1 VTGGQSGDA
10 RLLGRVRWQLVAWS
24 GGVVLVVLLALGIA
38 LYAAV
43 ARSLEASARAQLD
56 GRAEPLVRLV
66 SGQRPEPL
74 ERSPVGITFGGPSS
88 GTFAFVVPPS
98 GAVIGPAGLELP
110 SGLPDATAIAVARTT
125 AAADLRTVDVG
136 GTSFRVLSL
145 PVDRAGT
152 QYVIQVVQD
161 ITAERRTLGTLVVV
175 LAVGGFV
182 AVLAAIGAGAIN
194 ARRALVP
201 IRDALRRQREFAAD
215 ASHELRTPLTVV
227 RASVDDL
234 RRNESKPVREVGSA
248 LDDITAEVDHLTGL
262 VDDLLLLARS
272 DSGVVELAREPIDL
286 GDVAAEATGGLAAF
300 AAGANVHLALDP
312 APSEIVGDSAR
323 LRQLVAILVDNAIR
337 HGPAGGTVTV
347 TVRVEGGDGHGSREK
362 EAVLTVDDEGPG
374 VAVEHRAQV
383 FDRFW
388 RAPGA
393 PPGGTGL
400 GLAIAAWIVERHRG
414 TIAIADRPGGGS
426 RFTVRLPAGSSR

>member
-1 VTGGQSGDA
+1 VTGGQAGDA
-10 RLLGRVRWQLVAWS
+10 KLLGRVRWQLVAWS
-24 GGVVLVVLLALGIA
+24 GGVVLVVLLALGVA

-66 SGQRPEPL
+66 SGERPEPID
-74 ERSPVGITFGGPSS
+74 RSPVGLTFGGPSS

-98 GAVIGPAGLELP
+98 GQVIGPRGLELP
-110 SGLPDATAIAVARTT
+110 SGLPDTAAIAAARTT
-125 AAADLRTVDVG
+125 GAADIRTVDVG
-136 GTSFRVLSL
+136 GTTFRVLSL

-161 ITAERRTLGTLVVV
+161 ITAERQTLGTLVVV
-175 LAVGGFV
+175 LAVGGLV

-234 RRNESKPVREVGSA
+234 RRNEAKPVSEVGSA

-286 GDVAAEATGGLAAF
+286 GDVAAEAVGGLAGL
-300 AAGANVHLALDP
+300 AAGSNVHLALDP
-312 APSEIVGDSAR
+312 APAEVMGDRSR

-347 TVRVEGGDGHGSREK
+347 TVRLEGGDGRGGRDK

-374 VAVEHRAQV
+374 IAVEHRAQV

-393 PPGGTGL
+393 PLGGTGL

-414 TIAIADRPGGGS
+414 TIGIADRPGGGS
-426 RFTVRLPAGSSR
+426 RFTVRLPAASGR